1 MLLMLNKEMNGGK
14 QILACDFLKQIDP
27 LSDFMRQY
35 ENQRHMRRAFEA
47 EYRISSFN
55 YVLLLFE
62 SVNRILTVVNARYE

>member
-35 ENQRHMRRAFEA
+35 EN
-47 EYRISSFN
+47 
-55 YVLLLFE
+55 
-62 SVNRILTVVNARYE
+62 